1 MKCRGG
7 PIHFKGWLSI
17 HSWLVDLRLLAD
29 FSLTLCAANHY
40 TYLNR
45 DRRGRGAEVLWSY
58 GNPRFMTRSIFGRAL
73 VACASLAVMSGP
85 LRGDVPICAGSIFDF
100 PPCDQI
106 RIAAIPDEPGQGGW
120 LAEVYLNLPIPD
132 PPNTYHLLFAEAD
145 VAGRVPD
152 FTFRCDAIDFP
163 FGPAP
168 WNPTACESDMD
179 ADLITVGDFINGPI
193 HDISD
198 PAMLDLPMSHLFIR
212 FSGYFGVR
220 LSDSSFNPNAFP
232 SAIDFALYGFDG
244 FRITVGST
252 VFREL
257 LVFDQCDP
265 TQSPPFPLKPPTTEN
280 GFFYAL
286 GVFPIEV
293 TYFNRFDPTD
303 AAGRSR
309 AGIEL
314 YSWMGSGLVYPSGAV
329 WVDPNNGRGPMTL
342 MPGSLIY
349 ADDQLLPLVD
359 GDFEGDGDVDLA
371 DYSWFPDCAVGP
383 DSGLNIGCIAFNFDG
398 DPDVT
403 LADFAI
409 LQNNF
414 EP

>member
-1 MKCRGG
+1 
-7 PIHFKGWLSI
+7 
-17 HSWLVDLRLLAD
+17 
-29 FSLTLCAANHY
+29 
-40 TYLNR
+40 
-45 DRRGRGAEVLWSY
+45 
-58 GNPRFMTRSIFGRAL
+58 MTSAIFGRVL
-73 VACASLAVMSGP
+73 GICAVFCGLATGT
-85 LRGDVPICAGSIFDF
+85 RGDVPICSGAIFDF

-106 RIAAIPDEPGQGGW
+106 RIAAFPNEPGSGGW
-120 LAEVYLNLPIPD
+120 FAEVYLNLPIPETT
-132 PPNTYHLLFAEAD
+132 PPAPPSFYHLLSAEVD
-145 VAGRVPD
+145 VAGRTPD

-163 FGPAP
+163 AGPAP
-168 WNPTACESDMD
+168 WNPVACESDMD

-212 FSGYFGVR
+212 FSGYFSVR
-220 LSDSSFNPNAFP
+220 LSDSSFNQDAFP
-232 SAIDFALYGFDG
+232 SVIDFAMYGFDG

-252 VFREL
+252 VFREI
-257 LVFDQCDP
+257 LVFDQCIP
-265 TQSPPFPLKPPTTEN
+265 FQSFPLKPPTTEN

-286 GVFPIEV
+286 GMFPIEV
-293 TYFNRFDPTD
+293 TYFNRYDPTD
-303 AAGRSR
+303 VAGRPR

-314 YSWMGSGLVYPSGAV
+314 YSWMGAGRVYPAGAV

-349 ADDQLLPLVD
+349 ADEQLLPLVD

-383 DSGLNIGCIAFNFDG
+383 DAGLNIGCIAFNFDG

-403 LADFAI
+403 LADFAV